1 MKVSVQELYTAAIA
15 ISGMKSNIEIF
26 VIGYYLEQILD
37 TLQQAFAED
46 DERCAELAE
55 LEWLCSDVLEWDHMK
70 CMQKIMRNDPNFYA
84 LLVSIIYKTDDNG
97 ASDEAKRTSA
107 NKVYSGFNK
116 AKFCPTEK
124 DGR

>member
-1 MKVSVQELYTAAIA
+1 MYTAAIA

-55 LEWLCSDVLEWDHMK
+55 LEWLCRDVLEWDHMK
-70 CMQKIMRNDPNFYA
+70 CMQKVMKNDPNFYA
-84 LLVSIIYKTDDNG
+84 IYKTDDNG

>member
-55 LEWLCSDVLEWDHMK
+55 LEWLCRDVLEWDHMK

-97 ASDEAKRTSA
+97 ASDEANGTPA
-107 NKVYSGFNK
+107 NKVIQVLIKQNFPNRK
-116 AKFCPTEK
+116 
-124 DGR
+124 